1 MINIYHIMLYFAHI
15 SLMHVPNNHFYGY
28 FCGDFVGDFSD
39 FGDFS
44 HSSHRKTM
52 VRETALFGTFTSM
65 KKTSLSLKEIQRRAI
80 HGMLILESV
89 SVLFHRMR
97 LDDIYLLTFG

>member
-28 FCGDFVGDFSD
+28 FCDFVGDFSD

-44 HSSHRKTM
+44 YSSHRKTM

-65 KKTSLSLKEIQRRAI
+65 KKNFIKLERNPKEGYTWNAYF
-80 HGMLILESV
+80 GV
-89 SVLFHRMR
+89 SFCTVSPYVPR
-97 LDDIYLLTFG
+97 